1 MRKLL
6 VLVVA
11 LFSFFNCLA
20 NQADIKA
27 GKEKAQAVCVACH
40 GPDGNSVNPTWPKLA
55 AQHAPYLINQ
65 MKAFKAGK
73 DRSNASMAPMM
84 APLTEQD
91 MINLAAYYS
100 QQKRT
105 IEKANKALLKRGE
118 MLYRGGDE
126 TKHIAAC
133 IACHGPKGL
142 GNAQAGFPSLS
153 GQHAAYIAEEL
164 EDYQAGRRK
173 TDINSIMRDIAKRM
187 DKNDMKA
194 VASYISGLH

>member
-1 MRKLL
+1 MRKML

-11 LFSFFNCLA
+11 LFSFSTSMA
-20 NQADIKA
+20 ATADIKA

-40 GPDGNSVNPTWPKLA
+40 GADGNSVNPAWPKLA
-55 AQHAPYLINQ
+55 GQHVPYLVNQ

-73 DRSNASMAPMM
+73 DRSDPSMAPMM

-91 MINLAAYYS
+91 MMNLAVFYA
-100 QQKRT
+100 QQKRS
-105 IEKANKALLKRGE
+105 IEKASKLLVKRGE

-126 TKHIAAC
+126 KKHIAAC
-133 IACHGPKGL
+133 IACHGPRGG

-153 GQHAAYIAEEL
+153 GQHAEYIADEL
-164 EDYQAGRRK
+164 TDYKEGRRK
-173 TDINSIMRDIAKRM
+173 TDINEIMRDIAKRM
-187 DKNDMKA
+187 NPEDMKA